1 NQSLWRGR
9 IAVHPAADLFPM
21 MPDDELDA
29 LAKDI
34 EENGLQQP
42 IVFLKD
48 AVLDGRNRL
57 AAIYR
62 IKDEKRRERFEREIR
77 ECQKPIVLPFCDDP
91 LGYVASAN
99 LHRRHLS
106 LDDRQRI
113 AAELLKANPGRS
125 DRATAKIAG
134 LSHPVVGGIRR
145 DLEAAG
151 DVEIISTR
159 TD

>member
-1 NQSLWRGR
+1 
-9 IAVHPAADLFPM
+9 
-21 MPDDELDA
+21 
-29 LAKDI
+29 
-34 EENGLQQP
+34 
-42 IVFLKD
+42 
-48 AVLDGRNRL
+48 
-57 AAIYR
+57 
-62 IKDEKRRERFEREIR
+62 
-77 ECQKPIVLPFCDDP
+77 
-91 LGYVASAN
+91 
-99 LHRRHLS
+99 HLS

-159 TD
+159 TDSAGRQQPARKLGDHTRILGRDELAQSRAEAPKEADTAEPVEAIGDRKDALRPFDDAVDFVSQRHAEVKAFPMWQRVQRVRRAMDALGVSLDDLAPAGRR